1 MRIALVTPFA
11 WSQPHD
17 VNEHVDGLARE
28 LRHRGH
34 FVTILAPSNRA
45 RDLAA
50 GRRALLESFEQPP
63 ELIAIGPAVPI
74 SRRSRMGVPV
84 GVRASLS
91 LALARGRFDV
101 VHGFEPGLP
110 SLSYLALRDSAAL
123 TVATFFS
130 AERLGYPPGRA
141 QRERLLAR
149 VDALLATS
157 EEVADAANVRFPG
170 RYELVP
176 HGIDP
181 ELFAPPAAEG
191 GVFRPG
197 GGGSA
202 AGASRLEKKQLVV
215 MEWRQTERPLL
226 RALIRELAQQP
237 DWELVL
243 LRTRIPAS
251 RPGVSPRLRGR
262 MRVRTARTGVAR
274 AELFRGAS
282 IFVPAAEGLPRLVAE
297 ARAAGV
303 AIAAPPG
310 RAEQPELAAAET
322 ARMIEDEAFRARR
335 ATESLA
341 GAQSQTAEALADRV
355 EEVYEQVASRRRSHT
370 TRPTP
375 GAAEGGPTSGPD
387 AGGSAAG
394 VSSRRERDW
403 IVADLHLHTSW
414 SHDCSIDVG
423 ELLDHAEAQGL
434 GAIAVTDHNV
444 FGGAQEA
451 VERARGRGLV
461 VIPGE
466 EVKTADQG
474 EVIGLFLR
482 EEIPRGM
489 SFGETVAAIRAQGGL
504 VYLPHPFDRMHAIP
518 EPATL
523 HRHLAEIDVFEVYNA
538 RLLFETYNDEA
549 LRFARKYNLTPGAG
563 SDAHVLAGVGTGV
576 VRMRRFSGPEEFLVS
591 LHDAEVLRRPKSLV
605 YLQGLKWV
613 AQAKE
618 RVR

>member
-1 MRIALVTPFA
+1 VRIALVTPFA

-28 LRHRGH
+28 LRRRGH
-34 FVTILAPSNRA
+34 EVTVLAPSNRA

-50 GRRALLESFEQPP
+50 GRRALLGALDDQ
-63 ELIAIGPAVPI
+63 ELIALGPAVPI

-123 TVATFFS
+123 TAATFFS
-130 AERLGYPPGRA
+130 PDRLGYPPGRA

-157 EEVADAANVRFPG
+157 EETAEAAAVRFPG

-181 ELFAPPAAEG
+181 ELFAPA
-191 GVFRPG
+191 
-197 GGGSA
+197 
-202 AGASRLEKKQLVV
+202 EKKQLVV
-215 MEWRQTERPLL
+215 LEWRQTERPLL
-226 RALIRELAQQP
+226 RALVRELAQQP
-237 DWELVL
+237 RWELVL
-243 LRTRIPAS
+243 LRIRTPAS
-251 RPGVSPRLRGR
+251 RPAVSPQLRGR
-262 MRVRTARTGVAR
+262 MRVRTARTGTAR
-274 AELFRGAS
+274 AELLRSAA
-282 IFVPAAEGLPRLVAE
+282 IFVPAVDGLLRLIAE
-297 ARAAGV
+297 AQTAGA

-310 RAEQPELAAAET
+310 RDAQPELAAAET

-335 ATESLA
+335 ATEGLA
-341 GAQSQTAEALADRV
+341 SARSQTVDALADHV
-355 EEVYEQVASRRRSHT
+355 EEVYERLASRRRAPT
-370 TRPTP
+370 TRPP
-375 GAAEGGPTSGPD
+375 LE
-387 AGGSAAG
+387 
-394 VSSRRERDW
+394 ERDW
-403 IVADLHLHTSW
+403 VIADLHMHTSW
-414 SHDCSIDVG
+414 SHDCSIEVDD
-423 ELLDHAEAQGL
+423 LLDHAEAQGL

-444 FGGAQEA
+444 FGGALEA
-451 VERARGRGLV
+451 VELARGRRLV

-489 SFGETVAAIRAQGGL
+489 SFGETIAAIRAQGGL
-504 VYLPHPFDRMHAIP
+504 VYVPHPFDRLHAIP
-518 EPATL
+518 APETL
-523 HRHLAEIDVFEVYNA
+523 HRHLAEIDVLEVYNA
-538 RLLFETYNDEA
+538 RLLFEAYNEEA

-563 SDAHVLAGVGTGV
+563 SDAHVLAGVGTGA
-576 VRMRRFSGPEEFLVS
+576 VRMRRFSGPEEFMVS

>member
-28 LRHRGH
+28 LRRRGH
-34 FVTILAPSNRA
+34 SVTILAPSNRA

-50 GRRALLESFEQPP
+50 GRRALLGSLDDRD
-63 ELIAIGPAVPI
+63 LIAIGPAVPI

-123 TVATFFS
+123 TAATFFS
-130 AERLGYPPGRA
+130 AERLGYPPGKA

-157 EEVADAANVRFPG
+157 KEVADPAGVRFPG

-181 ELFAPPAAEG
+181 ELFAPG
-191 GVFRPG
+191 
-197 GGGSA
+197 
-202 AGASRLEKKQLVV
+202 EKRKLVV
-215 MEWRQTERPLL
+215 LEWRQTERPLL
-226 RALIRELAQQP
+226 RALVRELAEQS

-251 RPGVSPRLRGR
+251 RPGVSHRLRGR
-262 MRVRTARTGVAR
+262 MRVRTARTGAAR
-274 AELFRGAS
+274 AELFRAAS
-282 IFVPAAEGLPRLVAE
+282 IFVPASEGLARLVAE
-297 ARAAGV
+297 AQTAGV
-303 AIAAPPG
+303 AVAAPPG
-310 RAEQPELAAAET
+310 RTEQPELAAAET
-322 ARMIEDEAFRARR
+322 ARMIEDEAFRASR
-335 ATESLA
+335 AEESLEA
-341 GAQSQTAEALADRV
+341 AKSQTAGALADRV
-355 EEVYEQVASRRRSHT
+355 EEVYARVASRRRSNS
-370 TRPTP
+370 TRTP
-375 GAAEGGPTSGPD
+375 LE
-387 AGGSAAG
+387 
-394 VSSRRERDW
+394 ERDW

-414 SHDCSIDVG
+414 SHDCSIDVD

-444 FGGAQEA
+444 FGGALEA
-451 VERARGRGLV
+451 VERARGRRLV

-489 SFGETVAAIRAQGGL
+489 SFGETVAAIRVQGGL
-504 VYLPHPFDRMHAIP
+504 VYVPHPFDRMHAIP

-523 HRHLAEIDVFEVYNA
+523 HRHLAEVDVLEVYNA
-538 RLLFETYNDEA
+538 RLLFEAYNEEA

-563 SDAHVLAGVGTGV
+563 SDAHVLAGVGTGA